1 MVASIK
7 PHRDELGL
15 GDGRMLIDGEWTTAT
30 AETGWAHRHPA
41 TGEEVASFPVAGPAD
56 VDLAV
61 KAARRA
67 FDEGPWPH
75 ARAGERVRVLH
86 KIAGLIR
93 EHGDELLG
101 LQALDNSVPLS
112 FGEIYAMSADF
123 VADVFDHHAGWAD
136 KLSGETL
143 PPYQGGDHLVLTL
156 REPVGVVGAVIPW
169 NAPLALFAQ
178 KVAPALAAGCTI
190 VLKPSE
196 YATFAVL
203 RLARL
208 IAEESGLPEGVLNVI
223 TGPGDPAG
231 QALISHPMVDKL
243 SFTGSR
249 AVGQKVMM
257 AAAVGCRRVSLEL
270 GGKSPAIVFKDADI
284 GTAAAVT
291 MGTVTLGL
299 SGQVCAAQTRA
310 LVHRDAV
317 EEFLATAEM
326 IAAMV
331 AYGDPFDPEVT
342 SAPLINPRQL
352 DRVLGLIARGQ
363 EEGARLVCGGGR
375 ADGDEL
381 AQGNFVAPTLFAD
394 VTNDMSIAREEIFGP
409 VLSVIPFDD
418 EAEAIKLANDT
429 DYGLAATVWTED
441 IRRALRMT
449 KAIKAGTV
457 GVNGYQLEP
466 NSPFGGYR
474 QSGQG
479 REGGR
484 AAVEAYTELKTVLL
498 PFTDEMM

>member
-7 PHRDELGL
+7 PYADELAL
-15 GDGRMLIDGEWTTAT
+15 ADGRMLIGGEWVMAAAGTTWSHT
-30 AETGWAHRHPA
+30 HPA
-41 TGEEVASFPVAGPAD
+41 TGEYVASFPVAGAAD

-61 KAARRA
+61 RAARSA
-67 FDEGPWPH
+67 FDEGPWPRV
-75 ARAGERVRVLH
+75 RAGERGRIMRT
-86 KIAGLIR
+86 IADLIR
-93 EHGDELLG
+93 EHGDELLR
-101 LQALDNSVPLS
+101 LQALDNSVPVS
-112 FGEIYAMSADF
+112 FGEIYATSAAF

-136 KLSGETL
+136 KLAGETL
-143 PPYQGGDHLVLTL
+143 PPYQGGDHMVLTL

-169 NAPLALFAQ
+169 NAPLPLFAQ

-208 IAEESGLPEGVLNVI
+208 IAEEAGLPAGVLNVV
-223 TGPGDPAG
+223 TGPGEPTGD
-231 QALISHPMVDKL
+231 ALISHPMVDKL

-249 AVGQKVMM
+249 AVGRKVMM
-257 AAAVGCRRVSLEL
+257 AAARDCKRVSLEL
-270 GGKSPAIVFKDADI
+270 GGKSPAVVFGDADV

-310 LVHRDAV
+310 LVHRDAL
-317 EEFLATAEM
+317 EEFLTSAEM
-326 IAAMV
+326 IAGMV
-331 AYGDPFDPEVT
+331 SYGNPFDPEVT

-363 EEGARLVCGGGR
+363 EEGARLVFGGSR
-375 ADGDEL
+375 EAGDL
-381 AQGNFVAPTLFAD
+381 AAGNFVAPTLFAD
-394 VTNDMSIAREEIFGP
+394 VSNDMSIAREEIFGP

-418 EAEAIKLANDT
+418 EDEAVRLANDT
-429 DYGLAATVWTED
+429 EYGLAATVWTSD
-441 IRRALRMT
+441 VRRAMRMT
-449 KAIKAGTV
+449 RAIRAGTV
-457 GVNGYQLEP
+457 GINGYQLEP
-466 NSPFGGYR
+466 NSPFGGFR
-474 QSGQG
+474 QSGLG

-484 AAVEAYTELKTVLL
+484 AAIESYTELKTVLL
-498 PFTDEMM
+498 PLTEEFM

>member
-15 GDGRMLIDGEWTTAT
+15 CDGRMLIDGDWVTAADEAT
-30 AETGWAHRHPA
+30 WSHLHPA
-41 TGEEVASFPVAGPAD
+41 TGEQVAKFPVASPAD
-56 VDLAV
+56 VDRAV
-61 KAARRA
+61 TAARRA
-67 FDEGPWPH
+67 FDAGPWPR
-75 ARAGERVRVLH
+75 ARANERVRVLRT
-86 KIAGLIR
+86 IADLVR
-93 EHGDELLG
+93 AHADELLK

-112 FGEIYAMSADF
+112 FGEIYAMSSGF
-123 VADVFDHHAGWAD
+123 VADVFDYHAGWAD
-136 KLSGETL
+136 KLAGETL
-143 PPYQGGDHLVLTL
+143 PPFQGGDHLVLTL

-169 NAPLALFAQ
+169 NAPLVLFAQ

-203 RLARL
+203 RLAQL
-208 IAEESGLPEGVLNVI
+208 IAEVLPDGVLNVV
-223 TGPGDPAG
+223 TGPGDPTG

-249 AVGQKVMM
+249 AVGQKVMV
-257 AAAVGCRRVSLEL
+257 AAAAGCKRVSLEL
-270 GGKSPAIVFKDADI
+270 GGKSPSVVFADADI
-284 GTAAAVT
+284 GIAAAVT

-317 EEFLATAEM
+317 EEFLATAEL
-326 IAAMV
+326 IGTMV
-331 AYGDPFDPEVT
+331 SYGNPFDPEVT
-342 SAPLINPRQL
+342 SAPLINARQL

-363 EEGARLVCGGGR
+363 EEGARLVCGGSR
-375 ADGDEL
+375 ADGDL
-381 AQGNFVAPTLFAD
+381 AAGNFVAPTLFAD
-394 VTNDMSIAREEIFGP
+394 VSNDMSIAREEIFGP
-409 VLSVIPFDD
+409 VLSVIPFGD
-418 EAEAIKLANDT
+418 EEEAVRLANDT
-429 DYGLAATVWTED
+429 DYGLAATVWTSD
-441 IRRALRMT
+441 VRRAMRMT
-449 KAIKAGTV
+449 KAIRAGTV

-466 NSPFGGYR
+466 NSPFGGFR
-474 QSGQG
+474 QSGLG

-484 AAVEAYTELKTVLL
+484 AAIESYTELKTVLL

>member
-15 GDGRMLIDGEWTTAT
+15 GDGHMLIDGDWVAAADEAT
-30 AETGWAHRHPA
+30 WSHRHPA
-41 TGEEVASFPVAGPAD
+41 TGEQVAAFPVATQAD
-56 VDLAV
+56 VDRAV
-61 KAARRA
+61 TAARRA
-67 FDEGPWPH
+67 FDEGPWPRT
-75 ARAGERVRVLH
+75 RAGERVRVLH
-86 KIAGLIR
+86 TIANLVR
-93 EHGDELLG
+93 EHADELLS

-112 FGEIYAMSADF
+112 FGEIYAMSSAF
-123 VADVFDHHAGWAD
+123 VAAVFDHHAGWAD
-136 KLSGETL
+136 KLAGETL
-143 PPYQGGDHLVLTL
+143 PPFQGGDHMVLTL

-169 NAPLALFAQ
+169 NAPLVLFAQ

-203 RLARL
+203 RLTQL
-208 IAEESGLPEGVLNVI
+208 INDVLPEGVLNVV

-257 AAAVGCRRVSLEL
+257 AAAAGSKRVSLEL
-270 GGKSPAIVFKDADI
+270 GGKSPSVVFADADI

-310 LVHRDAV
+310 LVQRDAI
-317 EEFLATAEM
+317 EEFLATAEL
-326 IAAMV
+326 IGTMV
-331 AYGDPFDPEVT
+331 SYGSPFDPEVT
-342 SAPLINPRQL
+342 SAPLINTRQL

-363 EEGARLVCGGGR
+363 QEGARLVCGGGR
-375 ADGDEL
+375 ADGNEL
-381 AQGNFVAPTLFAD
+381 AHGNFVAPTLFAD
-394 VTNDMSIAREEIFGP
+394 VSNDMSIAREEIFGP
-409 VLSVIPFDD
+409 VLSVIPFDGEQ
-418 EAEAIKLANDT
+418 EAVRMANDT
-429 DYGLAATVWTED
+429 DYGLAATVWTSD
-441 IRRALRMT
+441 VRRAMRMT

-466 NSPFGGYR
+466 NSPFGGFR
-474 QSGQG
+474 QSGLG

-484 AAVEAYTELKTVLL
+484 AAIESYTDLKTVLL

>member
-15 GDGRMLIDGEWTTAT
+15 GDGRMLIDGSWTTAADGGT
-30 AETGWAHRHPA
+30 WSHRHPA
-41 TGEEVASFPVAGPAD
+41 TGEQVASFPVASPAD
-56 VDLAV
+56 VDSAV
-61 KAARRA
+61 RAARRA
-67 FDEGPWPH
+67 SDEGPWPR
-75 ARAGERVRVLH
+75 ARAGERVRVLR
-86 KIAGLIR
+86 KIADLVR
-93 EHGDELLG
+93 EHADELLA

-112 FGEIYAMSADF
+112 FGEIYVMSANF

-136 KLSGETL
+136 KIAGETL

-169 NAPLALFAQ
+169 NAPLSLFAQ
-178 KVAPALAAGCTI
+178 KVAPALAAGCTV

-203 RLARL
+203 RLAEL
-208 IAEESGLPEGVLNVI
+208 IAEVVPDGVLNVI

-231 QALISHPMVDKL
+231 QALISHPMADKL

-257 AAAVGCRRVSLEL
+257 AAAAGCKRVSLEL
-270 GGKSPAIVFKDADI
+270 GGKSPAIVFADADI

-310 LVHRDAV
+310 LVQRDAID
-317 EEFLATAEM
+317 EFLATAEV
-326 IAAMV
+326 IGTMV
-331 AYGDPFDPEVT
+331 SYGNPFDPEVT
-342 SAPLINPRQL
+342 SAPLINARQL

-363 EEGARLVCGGGR
+363 EEGARLVCGGSR
-375 ADGDEL
+375 AEGDL
-381 AQGNFVAPTLFAD
+381 AAGNFVTPTLFAD
-394 VTNDMSIAREEIFGP
+394 VSNDMSIAREEIFGP
-409 VLSVIPFDD
+409 VLSVIPFD
-418 EAEAIKLANDT
+418 EENEAIAIANDT
-429 DYGLAATVWTED
+429 DYGLAATVWTQD
-441 IRRALRMT
+441 VKRAMRLTR
-449 KAIKAGTV
+449 AIKAGTV

-474 QSGQG
+474 QSGMG

-484 AAVEAYTELKTVLL
+484 AAVESYTELKTVLL
-498 PFTDEMM
+498 PFTDDMM

>member
-1 MVASIK
+1 
-7 PHRDELGL
+7 
-15 GDGRMLIDGEWTTAT
+15 
-30 AETGWAHRHPA
+30 
-41 TGEEVASFPVAGPAD
+41 
-56 VDLAV
+56 
-61 KAARRA
+61 
-67 FDEGPWPH
+67 
-75 ARAGERVRVLH
+75 VLRT
-86 KIAGLIR
+86 IANLVR
-93 EHGDELLG
+93 EHADELLR

-112 FGEIYAMSADF
+112 FGEIYAVSSAF

-136 KLSGETL
+136 KLAGETL
-143 PPYQGGDHLVLTL
+143 PPFQGGDHMVLML

-169 NAPLALFAQ
+169 NAPLVLFAQ

-208 IAEESGLPEGVLNVI
+208 IAEESGLPEGVLNVV
-223 TGPGDPAG
+223 TGPGDPVG
-231 QALISHPMVDKL
+231 QALISHPMLDKL

-257 AAAVGCRRVSLEL
+257 AAAAGCKRVSLEL
-270 GGKSPAIVFKDADI
+270 GGKSPSVVFAEADI

-310 LVHRDAV
+310 LVQRDAID
-317 EEFLATAEM
+317 EFLATAEL
-326 IAAMV
+326 IGTMV
-331 AYGDPFDPEVT
+331 SYGNPFDPEVT
-342 SAPLINPRQL
+342 SAPLINARQL

-375 ADGDEL
+375 AEGDEL

-394 VTNDMSIAREEIFGP
+394 VSNDMSIAREEIFGP

-418 EAEAIKLANDT
+418 EAGATSMANDT
-429 DYGLAATVWTED
+429 DYGLAATVWTSD
-441 IRRALRMT
+441 VRRAMRMT

-466 NSPFGGYR
+466 NSPFGGFR
-474 QSGQG
+474 QSGLG

-484 AAVEAYTELKTVLL
+484 AAVESYTELKTVLL

>member
-15 GDGRMLIDGEWTTAT
+15 ADGRMLIDGEWTAGT
-30 AETGWAHRHPA
+30 AEAGWSHRHPA
-41 TGEEVASFPVAGPAD
+41 TGEEVAAFPVAGPAD

-61 KAARRA
+61 KAARKA
-67 FDEGPWPH
+67 FDEGPWPR
-75 ARAGERVRVLH
+75 ARAGERGRVLRA
-86 KIAGLIR
+86 IAQRIR
-93 EHGDELLG
+93 EHGDELLKR
-101 LQALDNSVPLS
+101 QALDNSVPLS
-112 FGEIYAMSADF
+112 FAGIYVMSAAF
-123 VADVFDHHAGWAD
+123 VADVFDHHAGWTD
-136 KLSGETL
+136 KIAGETL
-143 PPYQGGDHLVLTL
+143 PPFQGGDHMVLTL

-169 NAPLALFAQ
+169 NAPLSLFAQ

-203 RLARL
+203 RLSEL
-208 IAEESGLPEGVLNVI
+208 INEVLPNGVLNVI

-231 QALISHPMVDKL
+231 QALISHPGVDKL

-249 AVGQKVMM
+249 VVGRKVME
-257 AAAVGCRRVSLEL
+257 AAAVGCKRVSLEL
-270 GGKSPAIVFKDADI
+270 GGKSPAIVFTDADVA
-284 GTAAAVT
+284 TAAAVT

-310 LVHRDAV
+310 LVQRDAID
-317 EEFLATAEM
+317 EFLATAEM
-326 IAAMV
+326 IGTMV
-331 AYGDPFDPEVT
+331 SYGNPFDPAVT

-352 DRVLGLIARGQ
+352 DRVLGLIARGR
-363 EEGARLVCGGGR
+363 EEGARLVSGGGR
-375 ADGDEL
+375 PDSNDLAD
-381 AQGNFVAPTLFAD
+381 GNFVAPTLFAD
-394 VTNDMSIAREEIFGP
+394 VSNDMSIAREEIFGP

-418 EAEAIKLANDT
+418 EAEATRIANDT
-429 DYGLAATVWTED
+429 DYGLAATVWTSD
-441 IRRALRMT
+441 VKRALRMT

-466 NSPFGGYR
+466 NSPFGGFG
-474 QSGQG
+474 QSGLG

-484 AAVEAYTELKTVLL
+484 ASIEGYTELKTVLL

>member
-7 PHRDELGL
+7 PHRDALGL
-15 GDGRMLIDGEWTTAT
+15 GDGRMLIGGDWVTAADEAT
-30 AETGWAHRHPA
+30 WSHVHPA
-41 TGEEVASFPVAGPAD
+41 TGEQVAEFPVATPAD
-56 VDLAV
+56 VDRAV

-75 ARAGERVRVLH
+75 ARAGERFRVLRT
-86 KIAGLIR
+86 IADLVR
-93 EHGDELLG
+93 EHADELMK

-112 FGEIYAMSADF
+112 FGEIYAMSPGF

-136 KLSGETL
+136 KIAGETL
-143 PPYQGGDHLVLTL
+143 PPYQGGDHMVLTL

-169 NAPLALFAQ
+169 NAPLVLFAQ
-178 KVAPALAAGCTI
+178 KVAPALAAGCTV

-203 RLARL
+203 RLAQL
-208 IAEESGLPEGVLNVI
+208 INGVLPTGVLNVV

-249 AVGQKVMM
+249 AVGQKVMT
-257 AAAVGCRRVSLEL
+257 AAAAGCKRVSLEL
-270 GGKSPAIVFKDADI
+270 GGKSPSVVFQDADI

-317 EEFLATAEM
+317 EEFLATAEL
-326 IAAMV
+326 IGTMV
-331 AYGDPFDPEVT
+331 SYGNPFDPEVT
-342 SAPLINPRQL
+342 SAPLINTRQL

-363 EEGARLVCGGGR
+363 QEGARLVCGGGR

-381 AQGNFVAPTLFAD
+381 AHGNFVAPTLFAD
-394 VTNDMSIAREEIFGP
+394 VSNDMSIAREEIFGP
-409 VLSVIPFDD
+409 VLSVIPFDGEQ
-418 EAEAIKLANDT
+418 EAVRLANDT
-429 DYGLAATVWTED
+429 DYGLAATVWTSD
-441 IRRALRMT
+441 VRRAMRMT
-449 KAIKAGTV
+449 RAIKAGTV

-466 NSPFGGYR
+466 NSPFGGFR
-474 QSGQG
+474 QSGLG

-484 AAVEAYTELKTVLL
+484 AAIESYTELKTVLL

>member
-1 MVASIK
+1 MVTSIA

-15 GDGRMLIDGEWTTAT
+15 GDGLMLIEGRWVAAAGEESWS
-30 AETGWAHRHPA
+30 HRHPA
-41 TGEEVASFPVAGPAD
+41 TGEQVASFPVAGPGD

-61 KAARRA
+61 RAARRA
-67 FDEGPWPH
+67 FDDGPWPR
-75 ARAGERVRVLH
+75 ARAGERARVLR
-86 KIAGLIR
+86 KIADLVR

-112 FGEIYAMSADF
+112 FGEIYAMSAAF
-123 VADVFDHHAGWAD
+123 VADVFDHHAGWTD
-136 KLSGETL
+136 KLAGETL

-169 NAPLALFAQ
+169 NAPLVLFAQ
-178 KVAPALAAGCTI
+178 KVGPALAAGCTI

-203 RLARL
+203 RLAAL
-208 IAEESGLPEGVLNVI
+208 ITGESGLPPGVLNVI
-223 TGPGDPAG
+223 TGPGEPSG
-231 QALISHPMVDKL
+231 LALISHPMVDKL

-257 AAAVGCRRVSLEL
+257 AAAAGCKRVSLEL
-270 GGKSPAIVFKDADI
+270 GGKSPSVVFADADA

-310 LVHRDAV
+310 LVQHDAV
-317 EEFLATAEM
+317 EEFLAAAEM
-326 IAAMV
+326 IATMV
-331 AYGDPFDPEVT
+331 SYGSPFDPEVT

-363 EEGARLVCGGGR
+363 DEGARLVCGGSR
-375 ADGDEL
+375 AEGDL
-381 AQGNFVAPTLFAD
+381 AAGNFVVPTLFAD
-394 VTNDMSIAREEIFGP
+394 VSNDMSIAREEIFGP
-409 VLSVIPFDD
+409 VLSVIPFAGED
-418 EAEAIKLANDT
+418 EAVRLANDT
-429 DYGLAATVWTED
+429 DYGLAATVWTSD
-441 IRRALRMT
+441 VSRAIRMAKALR
-449 KAIKAGTV
+449 AGTV
-457 GVNGYQLEP
+457 GVNGFQLEP
-466 NSPFGGYR
+466 NWPFGGYR
-474 QSGQG
+474 QSGLG

-484 AAVEAYTELKTVLL
+484 AAIESYTELKTVLL
-498 PFTDEMM
+498 PFTGEMM

>member
-1 MVASIK
+1 MVTSIA

-15 GDGRMLIDGEWTTAT
+15 GDGLMLIEGRWVAAAGEESWS
-30 AETGWAHRHPA
+30 HRHPA
-41 TGEEVASFPVAGPAD
+41 TGEQVASFPVAGPGD

-61 KAARRA
+61 RAARRA
-67 FDEGPWPH
+67 FDDGPWPR
-75 ARAGERVRVLH
+75 ARAGERARVLR
-86 KIAGLIR
+86 KIADLVH

-112 FGEIYAMSADF
+112 FGEIYAMSAAF

-136 KLSGETL
+136 KLAGETL

-169 NAPLALFAQ
+169 NAPLVLFAQ

-203 RLARL
+203 RLAAL
-208 IAEESGLPEGVLNVI
+208 ITGESGLPPGVLNVI
-223 TGPGDPAG
+223 TGPGEPSG
-231 QALISHPMVDKL
+231 LALISHPMVDKL

-257 AAAVGCRRVSLEL
+257 AAAAGCKRVSLEL
-270 GGKSPAIVFKDADI
+270 GGKSPSVVFADADA

-310 LVHRDAV
+310 LVQHDAV
-317 EEFLATAEM
+317 EEFLAAAEM
-326 IAAMV
+326 IATMV
-331 AYGDPFDPEVT
+331 SYGSPFDPEVT

-363 EEGARLVCGGGR
+363 DEGARLVCGGSR
-375 ADGDEL
+375 AEGDL
-381 AQGNFVAPTLFAD
+381 AAGNFVVPTLFAD
-394 VTNDMSIAREEIFGP
+394 VSNDMSIAREEIFGP
-409 VLSVIPFDD
+409 VLSVIPFAGED
-418 EAEAIKLANDT
+418 EAVRLANDT
-429 DYGLAATVWTED
+429 DYGLAATVWTSD
-441 IRRALRMT
+441 VSRAIRMAKALR
-449 KAIKAGTV
+449 AGTV
-457 GVNGYQLEP
+457 GVNGFQLEP
-466 NSPFGGYR
+466 NWPFGGYR
-474 QSGQG
+474 QSGLG

-484 AAVEAYTELKTVLL
+484 AAIESYTELKTVLL
-498 PFTDEMM
+498 PFTGEMM

>member
-15 GDGRMLIDGEWTTAT
+15 GDGRMLIDGDWVTAADEAT
-30 AETGWAHRHPA
+30 WSHVHPA
-41 TGEEVASFPVAGPAD
+41 TGEQVAEFPVATPAD
-56 VDLAV
+56 VDRAV
-61 KAARRA
+61 QAARRA
-67 FDEGPWPH
+67 FDEGPWPN
-75 ARAGERVRVLH
+75 ARAGERVRVLRTT
-86 KIAGLIR
+86 ADLVR
-93 EHGDELLG
+93 EHADELVK

-112 FGEIYAMSADF
+112 FGEIYAMSPGF

-136 KLSGETL
+136 KIAGETL
-143 PPYQGGDHLVLTL
+143 PPYQGGDHMVLTL

-169 NAPLALFAQ
+169 NAPLVLFAQ
-178 KVAPALAAGCTI
+178 KVAPALAAGCTVVI
-190 VLKPSE
+190 KPSE

-203 RLARL
+203 RLAQL
-208 IAEESGLPEGVLNVI
+208 ITETGLPAGVLNVV

-249 AVGQKVMM
+249 AVGQKVMT
-257 AAAVGCRRVSLEL
+257 AAAAGCKRVSLEL
-270 GGKSPAIVFKDADI
+270 GGKSPSVVFADADI

-317 EEFLATAEM
+317 EEFLATAEL
-326 IAAMV
+326 ISTMV
-331 AYGDPFDPEVT
+331 SYGNPFDPEVT
-342 SAPLINPRQL
+342 SAPLINTRQL

-381 AQGNFVAPTLFAD
+381 AHGNFVAPTLFAD
-394 VTNDMSIAREEIFGP
+394 VSNDMSIAREEIFGP
-409 VLSVIPFDD
+409 VLSVIPFDGEQ
-418 EAEAIKLANDT
+418 EAVRLANDT
-429 DYGLAATVWTED
+429 DYGLAATVWTSD
-441 IRRALRMT
+441 IGRAMRMT

-466 NSPFGGYR
+466 NSPFGGFR
-474 QSGQG
+474 QSGLG

-484 AAVEAYTELKTVLL
+484 AAVESYTELKTVLL

>member
-1 MVASIK
+1 
-7 PHRDELGL
+7 
-15 GDGRMLIDGEWTTAT
+15 
-30 AETGWAHRHPA
+30 
-41 TGEEVASFPVAGPAD
+41 
-56 VDLAV
+56 
-61 KAARRA
+61 
-67 FDEGPWPH
+67 
-75 ARAGERVRVLH
+75 
-86 KIAGLIR
+86 
-93 EHGDELLG
+93 
-101 LQALDNSVPLS
+101 
-112 FGEIYAMSADF
+112 

-136 KLSGETL
+136 KIAGETL
-143 PPYQGGDHLVLTL
+143 PPYQGGDHMVLTL

-169 NAPLALFAQ
+169 NAPLVLFAQ
-178 KVAPALAAGCTI
+178 KVAPALAAGCTV

-203 RLARL
+203 RLAQL
-208 IAEESGLPEGVLNVI
+208 INDVLPAGVLNVV

-249 AVGQKVMM
+249 AVGQKVMT
-257 AAAVGCRRVSLEL
+257 AAVGCKRVSLEL
-270 GGKSPAIVFKDADI
+270 GGKSPSVVFQDADI

-310 LVHRDAV
+310 LVQREAID
-317 EEFLATAEM
+317 EFLATAEL
-326 IAAMV
+326 IGTMV
-331 AYGDPFDPEVT
+331 SYGSPFDPEVT
-342 SAPLINPRQL
+342 SAPLINTRQL
-352 DRVLGLIARGQ
+352 DRVLGLIARGR

-394 VTNDMSIAREEIFGP
+394 VSNDMSIAREEIFGP
-409 VLSVIPFDD
+409 VLSVIPFDGEQ
-418 EAEAIKLANDT
+418 EAVRLANDT
-429 DYGLAATVWTED
+429 DYGLAATVWTSD
-441 IRRALRMT
+441 VRRAMRMT

-466 NSPFGGYR
+466 NSPFGGFR
-474 QSGQG
+474 QSGLG

-484 AAVEAYTELKTVLL
+484 AAIESYTEIKTVLL